1 MADAGQEKI
10 VMEIEALL
18 KEDRDGALKSSVAS
32 GIDEQLRAINAALR
46 QGVPPDQYQEHVK
59 LKDGLESANLIL
71 DRAWS
76 SFHR

>member
-1 MADAGQEKI
+1 MADAGEEKI

-18 KEDRDGALKSSVAS
+18 KEDLDGALKSSVAS
-32 GIDEQLRAINAALR
+32 GIDEQLRTIDAALR
-46 QGVPPDQYQEHVK
+46 QGVPPDQYQELST

-76 SFHR
+76 FFHR